1 MLNSDELCRSVKLIQ
16 EQTEQKSLKIC
27 VKFSGR
33 TSEHLQPV
41 KDLYFDGD
49 MEAAPAL
56 SGQSIGLI
64 NEVKSVKQIVDEIIN
79 EFNNTCESLGNIRF

>member
-1 MLNSDELCRSVKLIQ
+1 MLLNSDELCRSVKLIQ

-41 KDLYFDGD
+41 KDLYFDD
-49 MEAAPAL
+49 HH
-56 SGQSIGLI
+56 
-64 NEVKSVKQIVDEIIN
+64 N
-79 EFNNTCESLGNIRF
+79 SLVLVIDDIDKVISL

>member
-1 MLNSDELCRSVKLIQ
+1 MENILNKNSKPVIRALKSDLTKEINEKGEMDMTALMNI
-16 EQTEQKSLKIC
+16 
-27 VKFSGR
+27 
-33 TSEHLQPV
+33 
-41 KDLYFDGD
+41 KDLYFGGD

-79 EFNNTCESLGNIRF
+79 EFNNTCKSLGNIRF

>member
-1 MLNSDELCRSVKLIQ
+1 VLLNSDELCRSVKLIQ

-41 KDLYFDGD
+41 KDLYFDD
-49 MEAAPAL
+49 HHN
-56 SGQSIGLI
+56 SIVLVI
-64 NEVKSVKQIVDEIIN
+64 DDIDKVI
-79 EFNNTCESLGNIRF
+79 SL

>member
-1 MLNSDELCRSVKLIQ
+1 MLLNSDELCQSVISIQ

-41 KDLYFDGD
+41 KDLYFDD
-49 MEAAPAL
+49 HHNSVVLVIDDPDT
-56 SGQSIGLI
+56 LI
-64 NEVKSVKQIVDEIIN
+64 
-79 EFNNTCESLGNIRF
+79 SL

>member
-1 MLNSDELCRSVKLIQ
+1 MNI
-16 EQTEQKSLKIC
+16 
-27 VKFSGR
+27 
-33 TSEHLQPV
+33 

>member
-1 MLNSDELCRSVKLIQ
+1 MPAPVIRAL
-16 EQTEQKSLKIC
+16 KSNLTDQIND
-27 VKFSGR
+27 SGQMDM
-33 TSEHLQPV
+33 SALMNIN
-41 KDLYFDGD
+41 DLYFDGD